1 VPYRPGRSN
10 RESPS
15 ASNLSGVPFQE
26 MDKTG
31 IALNILTIVAIV
43 SGPIIALQIQRKL
56 DREREAKNRKLW
68 VFKTL
73 MSFRATAL
81 APSFVQALNLID
93 VEFNGSDEK
102 EKAVRNA
109 WKIFLD
115 HYTDLNSAKD
125 PGSETL
131 VEKGRQL
138 RANLLMAMG
147 RSLGYD
153 FDEVLV
159 KKGSYYPTGLG
170 DVEAEQH
177 ALRRGL
183 LNVLSGKGR
192 IPVGVFEEKFPA
204 ITLEALKP
212 ETVEPEPIIPP
223 LRELGS

>member
-1 VPYRPGRSN
+1 MYRLYCGIVAMAISVPSHDERPIRA
-10 RESPS
+10 R
-15 ASNLSGVPFQE
+15 L

-31 IALNILTIVAIV
+31 IALNLLTIVAIV
-43 SGPIIALQIQRKL
+43 AGPIIALQLQRKL
-56 DREREAKNRKLW
+56 DREREARNRKLW

-93 VEFNGSDEK
+93 VEFNGDNEK

-109 WKIFLD
+109 WKVLLD
-115 HYTDLNSAKD
+115 HYVDLTNAKD
-125 PGSETL
+125 PGSDTN
-131 VEKGRQL
+131 VEKGTQL

-147 RSLGYD
+147 RCLDYD

-177 ALRRGL
+177 AIRRGV

-192 IPVGVFEEKFPA
+192 IPVGIFEEKFPP
-204 ITLEALKP
+204 ISL
-212 ETVEPEPIIPP
+212 EPIKTEPIKPP
-223 LRELGS
+223 VRELGS

>member
-1 VPYRPGRSN
+1 
-10 RESPS
+10 
-15 ASNLSGVPFQE
+15 

-31 IALNILTIVAIV
+31 IALNLLTIIAIV
-43 SGPIIALQIQRKL
+43 AGPIIALQIQRRL

-93 VEFNGSDEK
+93 VEFNGDNQK

-109 WKIFLD
+109 WKVLLD
-115 HYTDLNSAKD
+115 HYVDLTSAKD
-125 PGSETL
+125 PDGDTML
-131 VEKGRQL
+131 EKTTQL

-147 RSLGYD
+147 RCLGYD

-170 DVEAEQH
+170 NVEAEQH
-177 ALRRGL
+177 AIRRGV
-183 LNVLSGKGR
+183 LNILSGKGR
-192 IPVGVFEEKFPA
+192 IPVGIFEEKFPP
-204 ITLEALKP
+204 ITLEPL
-212 ETVEPEPIIPP
+212 EPQTANPP
-223 LRELGS
+223 VRELSS

>member
-1 VPYRPGRSN
+1 
-10 RESPS
+10 
-15 ASNLSGVPFQE
+15 

-31 IALNILTIVAIV
+31 IALNLLTIIAIV

-56 DREREAKNRKLW
+56 DREREALNRKLW

-93 VEFNGSDEK
+93 VEFNGSNEQ

-109 WKIFLD
+109 WKILLD
-115 HYTDLNSAKD
+115 HYFDLNKAKD
-125 PGSETL
+125 PGSETQI
-131 VEKGRQL
+131 EKGTQL

-147 RSLGYD
+147 RCLGYD

-177 ALRRGL
+177 AIRRGV
-183 LNVLSGKGR
+183 LNVLSGRGR
-192 IPVGVFEEKFPA
+192 IPVGIFEEKFPP
-204 ITLEALKP
+204 ITLEPLEAKP
-212 ETVEPEPIIPP
+212 DNPP
-223 LRELGS
+223 AKELGS